1 MAGSVVVAC
10 KQALVDNLQGIF
22 GMSGPTFLQVTY
34 GWPGEDKTERECIFM
49 GRARA
54 DQPTA
59 ALGAGRRRRSDD
71 GTFEV
76 IVRVLVNGSPE
87 EAEERALELGTEVE
101 EWVADNRTLGGGVT
115 GLNYAVVD
123 SWELNNATAET
134 GSLAE
139 LVYTIRY
146 QARLT

>member
-10 KQALVDNLQGIF
+10 KRALVDGLTGQP
-22 GMSGPTFLQVTY
+22 GMSGGTFLQVTY
-34 GWPGEDKTERECIFM
+34 GWPGDDLAERECIFM

-59 ALGAGRRRRSDD
+59 ALGAGRRRRTDD

-76 IVRVLVNGSPE
+76 IVRVLVNGTPE
-87 EAEERALELGTEVE
+87 QAEERALEIGTEVE
-101 EWVADNRTLGGGVT
+101 EWVADHKTLGGVT
-115 GLNYAVVD
+115 GLNWAVVD
-123 SWELNNATAET
+123 GWELNNATAET

-139 LVYTIRY
+139 LIYTIRY